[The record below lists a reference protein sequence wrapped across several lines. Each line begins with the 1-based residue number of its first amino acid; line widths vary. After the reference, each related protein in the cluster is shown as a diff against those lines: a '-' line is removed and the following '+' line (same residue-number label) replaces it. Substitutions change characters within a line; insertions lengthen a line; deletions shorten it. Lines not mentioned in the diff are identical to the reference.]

1 MSAEHGS
8 RRPPRKVAER
18 GAVMKLLNVLY
29 AAVGF
34 AVARWIFQRRPVVD
48 PVSHLRSRGLL

>member
-1 MSAEHGS
+1 
-8 RRPPRKVAER
+8 
-18 GAVMKLLNVLY
+18 MKLLNVLY